1 MIDFSHG
8 VSIYERCPT
17 SVEPLWIA
25 GAGHN
30 DGMLTFNSDTI
41 YTIAYRM
48 GGNKCCIFSLLNQK
62 NIPAQFLRI
71 IGVGGKGGRKGMK
84 TYELFIFNKKKVDFS

>member
-17 SVEPLWIA
+17 SVEPLWVP

-30 DGMLTFNSDTI
+30 DVELHA
-41 YTIAYRM
+41 AYLDR
-48 GGNKCCIFSLLNQK
+48 
-62 NIPAQFLRI
+62 LR
-71 IGVGGKGGRKGMK
+71 
-84 TYELFIFNKKKVDFS
+84 LFIETEATRHEIEVKSEQGEDRGANMR